1 MTDRSPATDTRVR
14 VWMAVATAI
23 HGAALI
29 GLLLLPTRRGHDLT
43 HQGSAVAAEIEVTLD
58 GQPLAT
64 LEAPRPRAPN
74 EPSEPSPHDQP
85 TAGTMERVPARPPT
99 ASASS
104 ATAGVSSSV
113 GGVSSSEPSGAPTGA
128 EGAPRSPTGTPGTG
142 DGVVPIPL
150 TASQLGIGRDN
161 PFLPRAEEK
170 VPTSGP
176 NTPAARAMRGT
187 GLVRDRELG
196 LGPEGPA
203 VRALA
208 DATSSSIAPLR
219 GRAVFL
225 VRTGGDGLV
234 SAIDVVDSEGG
245 SGWLDAG
252 RIALEALRGKKL
264 NVPRG
269 AAGLSM
275 RIEVRSDMKL
285 PSGENAPV
293 TGRRGN
299 SNMPELTIPDVSDLG
314 SKPRRVV
321 HSRVVSTE
329 LL

>member
-1 MTDRSPATDTRVR
+1 MTDRSHAADSRVR
-14 VWMAVATAI
+14 VWIAVATAV
-23 HGAALI
+23 HVVALA
-29 GLLLLPTRRGHDLT
+29 GLVLVPIRRGHELT
-43 HQGSAVAAEIEVTLD
+43 PQVGAPPAAEVEVTLD
-58 GQPLAT
+58 TAARSAPEEQRAAQPET
-64 LEAPRPRAPN
+64 
-74 EPSEPSPHDQP
+74 SHPSPP
-85 TAGTMERVPARPPT
+85 TVGAAERVTPRSPT

-104 ATAGVSSSV
+104 APAGAARAAA
-113 GGVSSSEPSGAPTGA
+113 GMSSSEPTGAPPSG
-128 EGAPRSPTGTPGTG
+128 EGPPAPSGTPGSG
-142 DGVVPIPL
+142 EGVVPIPL

-161 PFLPRAEEK
+161 PFMPRSEEK

-187 GLVRDRELG
+187 GLARDRELG

-269 AAGLSM
+269 AAGMSM

-285 PSGENAPV
+285 PSGENAPL
-293 TGRRGN
+293 TGRLGAN
-299 SNMPELTIPDVSDLG
+299 GMPEMTIPDVADLG